1 VVNPDQ
7 LNNDGDAFDPA
18 DPATGGDACDI
29 DDDNDGILDDGDD
42 SGVIGDVKCTGYGSA
57 SGGTQADCD
66 DNCQFN
72 FNTEQID
79 IDSDGI
85 GNVCDPDMDNDTVL
99 NPDDN
104 CPFMW
109 NLDQANFDLTT
120 YGPFPD
126 GDEYGDI
133 CDPDDD
139 NDSILDFQDE
149 CPYDRNCN

>member
-1 VVNPDQ
+1 
-7 LNNDGDAFDPA
+7 
-18 DPATGGDACDI
+18 
-29 DDDNDGILDDGDD
+29 
-42 SGVIGDVKCTGYGSA
+42 
-57 SGGTQADCD
+57 
-66 DNCQFN
+66 
-72 FNTEQID
+72 
-79 IDSDGI
+79 
-85 GNVCDPDMDNDTVL
+85 MDNDTVL

-104 CPFMW
+104 CPFIW

-139 NDSILDFQDE
+139 NDGTLDFQDE